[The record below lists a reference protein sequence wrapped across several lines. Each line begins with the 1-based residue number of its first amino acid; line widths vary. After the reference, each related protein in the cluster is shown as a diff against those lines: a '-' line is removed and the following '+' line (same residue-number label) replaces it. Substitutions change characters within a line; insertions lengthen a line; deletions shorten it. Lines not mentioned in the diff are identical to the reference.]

1 MSMLTKSCSF
11 CNRPIAKGSGTMLA
25 KNDGTVLWSCSSKC
39 KKNLLVL
46 KRDPR
51 KLKWTDTLKAEL
63 KSKSKLAEQT
73 LVIVKP
79 DAVKRNLAEEILSRF
94 KKKGFRISKLKTF
107 NFTVEMA
114 EQFYSV
120 HSSKPFFGELV
131 SFITSGTVTAAIIE
145 GDNVINVTREIIG
158 KTNPKEASPGTIR
171 GDFGTGIL
179 ENSIHASDSRESFD
193 KEVNVVF

>member
-1 MSMLTKSCSF
+1 M
-11 CNRPIAKGSGTMLA
+11 
-25 KNDGTVLWSCSSKC
+25 
-39 KKNLLVL
+39 
-46 KRDPR
+46 
-51 KLKWTDTLKAEL
+51 
-63 KSKSKLAEQT
+63 AEQT
-73 LVIVKP
+73 LIIVKP
-79 DAVKRNLAEEILSRF
+79 DAVKRNLVEEILSRF
-94 KKKGFRISKLKTF
+94 KKKGFNVSKLKTF

-120 HSSKPFFGELV
+120 HNSKPFFGELV

-171 GDFGTGIL
+171 SDFGTGIL

-193 KEVNVVF
+193 KEVNVIF